1 MSAAKK
7 RGLGRGLEA
16 LLGPKAAAAATA
28 PASVEQ
34 PQPGDVLRTLPVGQ
48 LQPGKYQP
56 RRDMDPEK
64 LEELSASIRAQGVI
78 QPIVVREIAPDR
90 YEIVAGERRWR
101 AAQRAG
107 LLKVPVVVRDVPDD
121 KLLQVALI
129 ENIQRENLNA
139 IDEALAYQQLT
150 RDLGLTQEEVAGA
163 VGKDRASIANYLRLL
178 KLPEPVRK
186 EVAAGRLSM
195 GHARALLAL
204 DDPPAITSAAETVQ
218 RKALSVRETEA
229 LVKKL
234 QQADAADASEPPP
247 KDVHTREAEE
257 RLRVALGTR
266 VAIKRKRRGG
276 RIEIEFVNE
285 DELIRIFDA
294 LVSR

>member
-1 MSAAKK
+1 MAAKSD
-7 RGLGRGLEA
+7 RRPALGRGLSA
-16 LLGPKAAAAATA
+16 LIPDKPSAPPAQESGRDTPYEVDLDLLTPNPK
-28 PASVEQ
+28 
-34 PQPGDVLRTLPVGQ
+34 
-48 LQPGKYQP
+48 QP
-56 RRDMDPEK
+56 RLSFDDAS
-64 LEELSASIRAQGVI
+64 LDELAASIRVHGLV
-78 QPIVVREIAPDR
+78 QPIVVRRDGR
-90 YEIVAGERRWR
+90 RFEIVAGERRWR

-150 RDLGLTQEEVAGA
+150 RDVGLTQEEVAGA

-204 DDPPAITSAAETVQ
+204 EDPAAIVSAAEAVQ
-218 RKALSVRETEA
+218 RRALSVRETEA
-229 LVKKL
+229 LVRKL
-234 QQADAADASEPPP
+234 QQADAAEEAAPPPP

-276 RIEIEFVNE
+276 KIEIDFVNE
-285 DELIRIFDA
+285 DELIRIYDA
-294 LVSR
+294 IVSS